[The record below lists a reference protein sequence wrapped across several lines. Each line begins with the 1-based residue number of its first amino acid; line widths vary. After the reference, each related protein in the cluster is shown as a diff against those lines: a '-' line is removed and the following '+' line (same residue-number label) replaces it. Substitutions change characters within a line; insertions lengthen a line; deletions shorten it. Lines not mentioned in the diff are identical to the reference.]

1 MVCLSNLSAK
11 PMKLCI
17 SALRQA
23 SKSPEALVNSKM
35 KRGLHTPIHSGGVSR
50 ASGLQL
56 LMAPISTW
64 SIGIPMVLL
73 LRQLTTS
80 ALLNCLSIRALL
92 LNPPTTR
99 TLVIAPMWQIF
110 NSQEVSKDLNTSSQ
124 LEVAIKVYSNGNII
138 RLKRKR
144 AVIPILK
151 LLNKRMYLKRI

>member
-23 SKSPEALVNSKM
+23 SKIPEALVNLKM
-35 KRGLHTPIHSGGVSR
+35 KRGLHTPTHSGGVSR

-56 LMAPISTW
+56 PMAPISTW
-64 SIGIPMVLL
+64 LIGIPMELL
-73 LRQLTTS
+73 LCQLTTS
-80 ALLNCLSIRALL
+80 APSNCLSIRALL

-110 NSQEVSKDLNTSSQ
+110 NSQEVSKDLITWSQ
-124 LEVAIKVYSNGNII
+124 LEVATKVYSNGNIA
-138 RLKRKR
+138 RLRRKG
-144 AVIPILK
+144 AVIPFLQ